1 MKFLIFSFLYDL
13 KLFLLVFFFS
23 FIIDLFDLILIYALI
38 SFSQMVQYISQAFC
52 IVVQYFL
59 KLYELMTITEL
70 FNGYYI
76 DENAIFYRFSIKF

>member
-1 MKFLIFSFLYDL
+1 MKFLIFSFLYGL

-38 SFSQMVQYISQAFC
+38 SFSQMVRCISQVFC
-52 IVVQYFL
+52 IVMQYFL
-59 KLYELMTITEL
+59 KLYELMTIIVL
-70 FNGYYI
+70 FNGYDI